1 MLTFFRTRLRH
12 LQNCLHELV
21 ISGSWP
27 GELRSCGVSLKWLI
41 RGGSVARRSLCRRLL
56 RLRRLIWRS
65 LLRSI
70 GRRRWRFCFR
80 RRGIRSGVASGW
92 WLRRCERHVDLVD
105 LEPDLA
111 ADPVEEA
118 LLLEREV
125 DERLLALA
133 HELAR
138 VEADAAEEVV
148 PQAGGGA
155 T

>member
-1 MLTFFRTRLRH
+1 VGRGPGSSARAGSAS
-12 LQNCLHELV
+12 
-21 ISGSWP
+21 SGFSVVDP
-27 GELRSCGVSLKWLI
+27 SPDAASAAGSSVF
-41 RGGSVARRSLCRRLL
+41 GGSSGEG
-56 RLRRLIWRS
+56 
-65 LLRSI
+65 SI
-70 GRRRWRFCFR
+70 GRRRWRFYFR
-80 RRGIRSGVASGW
+80 RRGIRSGGW